1 MGFGAGTGDQSGAP
15 DRVSLAASK
24 PKHILLAQLLQ
35 IAILL
40 YMASI
45 DENEVKHLAQLA
57 RIKLSDEEVPQ
68 LQKDLSKIL
77 EYVDALKQVN
87 TDGLPE
93 IAQVT
98 GIKNSL
104 RADEPVQASTEER
117 DAILKNAP
125 ATESG
130 YFKVKEVFK

>member
-1 MGFGAGTGDQSGAP
+1 MAG
-15 DRVSLAASK
+15 
-24 PKHILLAQLLQ
+24 
-35 IAILL
+35 
-40 YMASI
+40 I
-45 DENEVKHLAQLA
+45 DENEVKHLAALA

-77 EYVDALKQVN
+77 AYVDALKQVN

-104 RADEPVQASTEER
+104 RSDEPAPASMEER

-125 ATESG
+125 ATEGG

>member
-1 MGFGAGTGDQSGAP
+1 MAG
-15 DRVSLAASK
+15 
-24 PKHILLAQLLQ
+24 
-35 IAILL
+35 
-40 YMASI
+40 I

-57 RIKLSDEEVPQ
+57 RIKLTDEEVPQ

-104 RADEPVQASTEER
+104 RADEPVQTSAEER
-117 DAILKNAP
+117 EAILKNAP
-125 ATESG
+125 ATEGG
-130 YFKVKEVFK
+130 YFKVKEVFKG

>member
-1 MGFGAGTGDQSGAP
+1 MRSRYNSHMSA
-15 DRVSLAASK
+15 
-24 PKHILLAQLLQ
+24 
-35 IAILL
+35 
-40 YMASI
+40 I
-45 DENEVKHLAQLA
+45 DENEVRHLADLA

-68 LQKDLSKIL
+68 LQKDLSRIL

-104 RADEPVQASTEER
+104 RADESVVASVEER
-117 DAILKNAP
+117 NAILKNAP
-125 ATESG
+125 ATEG
-130 YFKVKEVFK
+130 DYVKVREVFKS

>member
-1 MGFGAGTGDQSGAP
+1 MSG
-15 DRVSLAASK
+15 
-24 PKHILLAQLLQ
+24 
-35 IAILL
+35 
-40 YMASI
+40 I

-57 RIKLSDEEVPQ
+57 RIQLSDEEVPQ
-68 LQKDLSKIL
+68 LQKDLSRIL

-104 RADEPVQASTEER
+104 RADEPTPASEEER
-117 DAILKNAP
+117 QAILKNAP
-125 ATESG
+125 ATEGG

>member
-1 MGFGAGTGDQSGAP
+1 MAG
-15 DRVSLAASK
+15 
-24 PKHILLAQLLQ
+24 
-35 IAILL
+35 
-40 YMASI
+40 I

-104 RADEPVQASTEER
+104 RADEPVPASMEER
-117 DAILKNAP
+117 EAILKNAP
-125 ATESG
+125 ATEGG
-130 YFKVKEVFK
+130 YFKVKEVFKG